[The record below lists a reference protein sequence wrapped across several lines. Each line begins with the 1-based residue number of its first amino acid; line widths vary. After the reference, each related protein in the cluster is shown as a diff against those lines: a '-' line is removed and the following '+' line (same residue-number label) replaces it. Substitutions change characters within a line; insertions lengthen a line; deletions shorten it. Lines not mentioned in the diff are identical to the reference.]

1 MKAKKTLN
9 KVADLLNKKL
19 ASELKDQG
27 HYLTGALERSITG
40 AYRVVEKSKETEL
53 NGYALDYAQDLE
65 TGQPSGGKLPTVI
78 ELQKYF
84 ILRGLS
90 QKEAYSAAIN
100 TARKQAKEGMPTK
113 ASSRFSKTGER
124 KNFITRTWREN
135 EQKIDSLMDFGMD
148 GIFNDEYNLQKSET
162 I

>member
-1 MKAKKTLN
+1 MKAKKTLD
-9 KVADLLNKKL
+9 KVANVLNKSL
-19 ASELKDQG
+19 AIELREQG
-27 HYLTGALERSITG
+27 HYLTGALERSINS

-53 NGYALDYAQDLE
+53 SGYALEYAQDLE
-65 TGQPSGGKLPTVI
+65 KGKKPGEKLATVL

-90 QKEAYSAAIN
+90 ANEALRAAVL
-100 TARKQAKEGMPTK
+100 TSRRQAKEGSPTK

-124 KNFITRTWREN
+124 KHFIERAWKSN
-135 EQKIDSLMDFGMD
+135 EQKIDSLVDAGIET
-148 GIFNDEYNLQKSET
+148 IFNDEYNLQKSET